1 MAHYT
6 EPVTEL
12 IRRRK
17 SWRSYR
23 REHLADDLKD
33 RIQGFID
40 SLDAPPF
47 GSTLRFRLV
56 DSPVP
61 EKTRTPGTY
70 GVIRGARHTLVG
82 VARPSPAA
90 WEDFGYSFESII
102 LFCTGL
108 GLGTCWMGG
117 TFSRDYYGRAVD
129 LTPDE
134 VIPAVS
140 PVGYVAGKRSILDS
154 LFVMGAGSKNRK
166 PFAELFFRD
175 DFSTPFD
182 PAGAGAYG
190 EALEMVRLAPS
201 ASNRQPWRV
210 VVTETGV
217 HFFLSRTPGY
227 RRLFSQLDLQC
238 IDMGIAMFHFSS
250 AASSLG
256 ITGGWRRQ
264 EHQPGIGM
272 PGTLEYRVSWV
283 PDS

>member
-1 MAHYT
+1 MAYHT
-6 EPVTEL
+6 EPVAEL

-23 REHLADDLKD
+23 PEHIADDLKG
-33 RIQGFID
+33 RIRDFIA

-47 GSTLRFRLV
+47 GSPLRFRLV

-82 VARPSPAA
+82 IVRPSFAA
-90 WEDFGYSFESII
+90 WEDFGYSFESVI

-129 LTPDE
+129 LAPDE
-134 VIPAVS
+134 IIPAVS

-154 LFVMGAGSKNRK
+154 LFAMGAGSRNRK
-166 PFAELFFRD
+166 PFAEIFFRG
-175 DFSTPFD
+175 DFSTPLD
-182 PAGAGAYG
+182 PAGAGAHG
-190 EALEMVRLAPS
+190 QALEMVRLAPS
-201 ASNRQPWRV
+201 ASNRQPWRI
-210 VVTETGV
+210 VVTEAGV

-227 RRLFSQLDLQC
+227 RKLFPQVDLQC
-238 IDMGIAMFHFSS
+238 IDMGIAMLHFAS

-256 ITGGWRRQ
+256 ISGGWRKW
-264 EHQPGIGM
+264 EHPPGIRI
-272 PGTLEYRVSWV
+272 PEPLEYRASWV
-283 PDS
+283 FES

>member
-1 MAHYT
+1 MTFYT
-6 EPVTEL
+6 EPVTDL

-23 REHLADDLKD
+23 REYITDDLKGQ
-33 RIQGFID
+33 IQDF
-40 SLDAPPF
+40 SASMDAPPF
-47 GSTLRFRLV
+47 GSTVRFRLV
-56 DSPVP
+56 DSSAP

-82 VARPSPAA
+82 IVRPSPSV
-90 WEDFGYSFESII
+90 WEDFGYSFESVI

-129 LTPDE
+129 LAPDE
-134 VIPAVS
+134 IIPAVS
-140 PVGYVAGKRSILDS
+140 PVGYIAGKRSILDS
-154 LFVMGAGSKNRK
+154 LLVMGAGSRNRK
-166 PFAELFFRD
+166 PFTELFFRG
-175 DFSTPFD
+175 DFSTSLD

-210 VVTETGV
+210 VITEEGV

-227 RRLFSQLDLQC
+227 RKLFSRVDLQC
-238 IDMGIAMFHFSS
+238 IDMGIAMFHFAS
-250 AASSLG
+250 AASCLG
-256 ITGGWRRQ
+256 ISGGWRKW
-264 EHQPGIGM
+264 EQPPVIRM
-272 PGTLEYRVSWV
+272 PEPLEYRVSWV
-283 PDS
+283 PQL

>member
-1 MAHYT
+1 MTYDT

-23 REHLADDLKD
+23 REHIPGDLKD
-33 RIQGFID
+33 RIQGFIA

-47 GSTLRFRLV
+47 GSALRFRLV
-56 DSPVP
+56 DSSLP

-82 VARPSPAA
+82 AVRPSPAA
-90 WEDFGYSFESII
+90 WEDFGYSFESVI
-102 LFCTGL
+102 LFCTRL

-129 LTPDE
+129 LAPDE

-140 PVGYVAGKRSILDS
+140 PVGYIAGKRSILDS
-154 LFVMGAGSKNRK
+154 LFVMGAGSRNRK

-175 DFSTPFD
+175 DFLTSLD
-182 PAGAGAYG
+182 PAEAGAYG

-210 VVTETGV
+210 VVTEAGV

-227 RRLFSQLDLQC
+227 RTLFSQVDLQC
-238 IDMGIAMFHFSS
+238 IDMGIAMFHF
-250 AASSLG
+250 ASTASCLG
-256 ITGGWRRQ
+256 ISGGWRKQ
-264 EHQPGIGM
+264 EHPPGIKM
-272 PGTLEYRVSWV
+272 PEPLEYRVSWV
-283 PDS
+283 FES